1 MVYTATSAATG
12 RPIQIHEE
20 DGRIAKIDEAP
31 GSPAPPGSED
41 GLWVA
46 PGLIDIQVNGFAG
59 VDYNSPDTPLDEIA
73 RSIDV
78 IKASGVTR
86 FYPTVITGSNSN
98 IRGSLANLAR
108 AKRELSAGPTMPG
121 FHVEGPW
128 ISAVDGPRGAHP
140 LEHVRPATIEEFQQ
154 FQEAAE
160 GHVRLIT
167 LAPESEV
174 ALQVI
179 EYLVGQGVIVSI
191 GHTGASP
198 EQVRD
203 AISAGATMSTHLGNG
218 AHSMMQR
225 HPNYI
230 IEQMAAD
237 ELRAGLIA
245 DGIHL
250 PPSFLKVAVRAKGL
264 DRSILVTDAVSPAG
278 CEPGIFRVGHIE
290 VRLSSDNSVRL
301 TDTGRLA
308 GSALKMDRG
317 VENLMKFV
325 GVSLEQALRM
335 ATVNPAAT
343 MGLEGRLGFLER
355 GDICDLI
362 FFRYDPDLRK
372 IEIEQTVCSPLD
384 AD

>member
-1 MVYTATSAATG
+1 MVYTAKSAATG
-12 RPIQIHEE
+12 RAIQIHETG
-20 DGRIAKIDEAP
+20 GRIARIDEA
-31 GSPAPPGSED
+31 SNSSD
-41 GLWVA
+41 DLWVA

-59 VDYNSPDTPLDEIA
+59 VDYNSPDTGLGEIA
-73 RSIDV
+73 RSIEV

-108 AKRELSAGPTMPG
+108 AKRELSTGPMMPG

-140 LEHVRPATIEEFQQ
+140 LEHVRPATISEFQE

-160 GHVRLIT
+160 GNIRLIT
-167 LAPESEV
+167 LAPESGG
-174 ALQVI
+174 ALLVI
-179 EYLVGQGVIVSI
+179 EYLVKHGVVVSI

-203 AISAGATMSTHLGNG
+203 AIGAGATMSTHLGNG
-218 AHSMMQR
+218 AHTMIQR

-237 ELRAGLIA
+237 ELCAGLIA

-250 PPSFLKVAVRAKGL
+250 PPSFLKVAVRTKGL

-278 CEPGIFRVGHIE
+278 CEPGVFRVGHIE

-301 TDTGRLA
+301 TDSGRLA
-308 GSALKMDRG
+308 GSALKMDHG
-317 VENLMKFV
+317 VENIMKFT
-325 GVSLEQALRM
+325 GVSLGQALRM
-335 ATVNPAAT
+335 ATVNAAAG
-343 MGLEGRLGFLER
+343 MGLRGRRGFLEP

-362 FFRYDPDLRK
+362 LFRYDSDRK
-372 IEIEQTVCSPLD
+372 KIDVEQTVCSPLE
-384 AD
+384 AG

>member
-12 RPIQIHEE
+12 RPIQIHEK
-20 DGRIAKIDEAP
+20 DGRIARIDEAAAA
-31 GSPAPPGSED
+31 GD

-59 VDYNSPDTPLDEIA
+59 VDYNSPGTPLDEIA
-73 RSIDV
+73 RSIGV

-98 IRGSLANLAR
+98 ICGSLANLAR
-108 AKRELSAGPTMPG
+108 AKRELPAGSMMPG

-128 ISAVDGPRGAHP
+128 ISPLDGPRGAHP
-140 LEHVRPATIEEFQQ
+140 LEHVRPPAIEEFHQ

-167 LAPESEV
+167 LAPEAEG
-174 ALQVI
+174 ALAVI
-179 EYLVGQGVIVSI
+179 EYLVEHGVVVSI

-203 AISAGATMSTHLGNG
+203 AVSAGATMSTHLGNG
-218 AHSMMQR
+218 AHSMIQR

-237 ELRAGLIA
+237 ELCAGLIG

-278 CEPGIFRVGHIE
+278 CKPGIFRVGHLE
-290 VRLSSDNSVRL
+290 VVLRGDDSVRL

-317 VENLMKFV
+317 VENLMRFA
-325 GVSLEQALRM
+325 GVSLVQALRM
-335 ATVNPAAT
+335 ATVNPAAA
-343 MGLEGRLGFLER
+343 MGLAGRRGFLEP

-362 FFRYDPDLRK
+362 FFRYGPDRGK
-372 IEIEQTVCSPLD
+372 IDVQQTVCGPLE
-384 AD
+384 AG

>member
-1 MVYTATSAATG
+1 MVYTAKSAATG
-12 RPIQIHEE
+12 HAIQIHETG
-20 DGRIAKIDEAP
+20 GRIARIDEA
-31 GSPAPPGSED
+31 SNSSD
-41 GLWVA
+41 DLWVA

-73 RSIDV
+73 RSIEV

-98 IRGSLANLAR
+98 IRGSLVNLAR
-108 AKRELSAGPTMPG
+108 AKRELSTGPTMPG

-140 LEHVRPATIEEFQQ
+140 LEHVRPATISEFEE

-160 GHVRLIT
+160 GNIRLIT
-167 LAPESEV
+167 LAPESGG
-174 ALQVI
+174 ALPVI
-179 EYLVGQGVIVSI
+179 EYLVKQGVVVSI

-198 EQVRD
+198 EQVQD
-203 AISAGATMSTHLGNG
+203 AIGAGATMSTHLGNG
-218 AHSMMQR
+218 AHAIIQR

-237 ELRAGLIA
+237 ELCAGLIA

-278 CEPGIFRVGHIE
+278 CEPGVFRVGHIE

-301 TDTGRLA
+301 TDSGRLA
-308 GSALKMDRG
+308 GSALKMDHG
-317 VENLMKFV
+317 VENIMKFT
-325 GVSLEQALRM
+325 GVSLGQALRM
-335 ATVNPAAT
+335 ATVNAAAG
-343 MGLEGRLGFLER
+343 MGLEGRRGFLEP

-362 FFRYDPDLRK
+362 LFRYDSDRK
-372 IEIEQTVCSPLD
+372 KIDVEQTVCSPLE
-384 AD
+384 AG

>member
-12 RPIQIHEE
+12 RPIQIHEK
-20 DGRIAKIDEAP
+20 DGRIARIDEARA
-31 GSPAPPGSED
+31 SKD

-59 VDYNSPDTPLDEIA
+59 VDYNSPDTSLDEIA
-73 RSIDV
+73 RSIEV

-86 FYPTVITGSNSN
+86 FYPTVITGSNNN

-108 AKRELSAGPTMPG
+108 AKRELPAGPTMPG

-128 ISAVDGPRGAHP
+128 ISPLDGPRGAHP
-140 LEHVRPATIEEFQQ
+140 LEHVRPPTIEEFHQ
-154 FQEAAE
+154 FQQAAE

-167 LAPESEV
+167 LAPEAEG
-174 ALQVI
+174 ALSVI
-179 EYLVGQGVIVSI
+179 EYLVEQGVVVSI

-203 AISAGATMSTHLGNG
+203 AVSAGATMSTHLGNG
-218 AHSMMQR
+218 AHSMLQR

-237 ELRAGLIA
+237 ELCAGLIG

-278 CEPGIFRVGHIE
+278 CKPGIFRVGHLE
-290 VRLSSDNSVRL
+290 VVLRGDDSVRL

-317 VENLMKFV
+317 VENLMRFA
-325 GVSLEQALRM
+325 GVSLVQALRM
-335 ATVNPAAT
+335 ATVNPAAA
-343 MGLEGRLGFLER
+343 MGLEGRRGFLEP

-362 FFRYDPDLRK
+362 LFGYDPDRGK
-372 IEIEQTVCSPLD
+372 IDVQQTVCSPLE
-384 AD
+384 AG

>member
-1 MVYTATSAATG
+1 MVYTAKSAATG
-12 RPIQIHEE
+12 RAIQIHETG
-20 DGRIAKIDEAP
+20 GRIARIDEA
-31 GSPAPPGSED
+31 SNSSD
-41 GLWVA
+41 DLWVA

-59 VDYNSPDTPLDEIA
+59 VDYNSPDTGLGEIA
-73 RSIDV
+73 RSIEV

-108 AKRELSAGPTMPG
+108 AKRELSTGPTMPG

-140 LEHVRPATIEEFQQ
+140 LEHVRPATISEFQE

-160 GHVRLIT
+160 GNIRLIT
-167 LAPESEV
+167 LAPESGG
-174 ALQVI
+174 ALLVI
-179 EYLVGQGVIVSI
+179 EYLVKHGVVVSI

-203 AISAGATMSTHLGNG
+203 AIGAGATMSTHLGNG
-218 AHSMMQR
+218 AHTMIQR

-237 ELRAGLIA
+237 ELCAGLIA

-250 PPSFLKVAVRAKGL
+250 PPSFLKVAVRTKGL

-278 CEPGIFRVGHIE
+278 CEPGVFRVGHIE

-301 TDTGRLA
+301 TDSGRLA
-308 GSALKMDRG
+308 GSALKMDHG
-317 VENLMKFV
+317 VENIMKFT
-325 GVSLEQALRM
+325 GVSLGQALRM
-335 ATVNPAAT
+335 ATVNAAAG
-343 MGLEGRLGFLER
+343 MGLRGRRGFLEP

-362 FFRYDPDLRK
+362 LFRYDSDRK
-372 IEIEQTVCSPLD
+372 KIDVEQTVCSPLE
-384 AD
+384 AG

>member
-1 MVYTATSAATG
+1 MVYTAKSAATG
-12 RPIQIHEE
+12 RPIQIHEKG
-20 DGRIAKIDEAP
+20 GRIAKIDEVP
-31 GSPAPPGSED
+31 GPPGADDS
-41 GLWVA
+41 LWVA

-59 VDYNSPDTPLDEIA
+59 VDYNSPDTPLDDIA
-73 RSIDV
+73 RSIEV

-86 FYPTVITGSNSN
+86 FYPTVITGSNGN

-108 AKRELSAGPTMPG
+108 AKKELSAGPSMPG

-140 LEHVRPATIEEFQQ
+140 LEHVRPPTIEEFHE

-160 GHVRLIT
+160 GNIRLIT
-167 LAPESEV
+167 LAPESAG
-174 ALQVI
+174 ALPVI
-179 EYLVGQGVIVSI
+179 KYLAEQGIVVSI

-218 AHSMMQR
+218 AHEMLQR

-237 ELRAGLIA
+237 ELCAGLIG

-278 CEPGIFRVGHIE
+278 CAPGIFRVGHIE

-301 TDTGRLA
+301 TGTGRLA
-308 GSALKMDRG
+308 GSALKMDLG
-317 VENLMKFV
+317 VENLMRFV

-335 ATVNPAAT
+335 ATVNAAAGV
-343 MGLEGRLGFLER
+343 GLEGRRGFLEP

-362 FFRYDPDLRK
+362 LFRYDPDSKK
-372 IEIEQTVCSPLD
+372 IDVEQTVCSPLE
-384 AD
+384 AG

>member
-1 MVYTATSAATG
+1 MVYTAKSAATG
-12 RPIQIHEE
+12 RPIQIHEKG
-20 DGRIAKIDEAP
+20 GRIAKIDEVP
-31 GSPAPPGSED
+31 GPPGADDS
-41 GLWVA
+41 LWVA

-59 VDYNSPDTPLDEIA
+59 VDYNSPDTPLDDIA
-73 RSIDV
+73 RSIEV

-86 FYPTVITGSNSN
+86 FYPTVITGSNGN

-108 AKRELSAGPTMPG
+108 AKKELSAGPSMPG

-140 LEHVRPATIEEFQQ
+140 LEHVRPPTIEEFHE

-160 GHVRLIT
+160 GNIRLIT
-167 LAPESEV
+167 LAPESAG
-174 ALQVI
+174 ALPVI
-179 EYLVGQGVIVSI
+179 KYLAEQGIVVSI

-218 AHSMMQR
+218 AHEMLQR

-237 ELRAGLIA
+237 ELCAGLIG

-278 CEPGIFRVGHIE
+278 CAPGIFRVGHIE

-301 TDTGRLA
+301 TGTGRLA
-308 GSALKMDRG
+308 GSALKMDLG
-317 VENLMKFV
+317 VENLMRFV
-325 GVSLEQALRM
+325 GISLEQALRM
-335 ATVNPAAT
+335 ATVNAAAGV
-343 MGLEGRLGFLER
+343 GLEGRRGFLEP

-362 FFRYDPDLRK
+362 LFRYDPDSKK
-372 IEIEQTVCSPLD
+372 IDVEQTVCSPLE
-384 AD
+384 AG

>member
-1 MVYTATSAATG
+1 MVYTATSAATV
-12 RPIQIHEE
+12 RPIQIHEK
-20 DGRIAKIDEAP
+20 DGRIARIDEA
-31 GSPAPPGSED
+31 AAAED

-59 VDYNSPDTPLDEIA
+59 VDYNSPGTSSDEIA
-73 RSIDV
+73 RSIGV

-108 AKRELSAGPTMPG
+108 AKRELPAGPAMPG

-128 ISAVDGPRGAHP
+128 ISALDGPRGAHP
-140 LEHVRPATIEEFQQ
+140 LEHVRPPTIEEFHQ

-160 GHVRLIT
+160 GQVRLIT
-167 LAPESEV
+167 LAPETEG
-174 ALQVI
+174 ALPVI
-179 EYLVGQGVIVSI
+179 EYLVEQGVVVSI

-203 AISAGATMSTHLGNG
+203 AVSAGATMSTHLGNG
-218 AHSMMQR
+218 AHSIIQR

-237 ELRAGLIA
+237 ELCAGLIG

-278 CEPGIFRVGHIE
+278 CKPGIFRVGHLE
-290 VRLSSDNSVRL
+290 VVLRGDDSVRL

-317 VENLMKFV
+317 VENLMRFA
-325 GVSLEQALRM
+325 GVSLGQALRM
-335 ATVNPAAT
+335 ATVNPAVA
-343 MGLEGRLGFLER
+343 MGLEGRRGFLEP

-362 FFRYDPDLRK
+362 LFGYDPDRGK
-372 IEIEQTVCSPLD
+372 IEVQQTVCSPVE
-384 AD
+384 AG

>member
-12 RPIQIHEE
+12 RPIQIHEK
-20 DGRIAKIDEAP
+20 DGRIARIDEA
-31 GSPAPPGSED
+31 AAED

-59 VDYNSPDTPLDEIA
+59 VDYNSPGTPSDEIA

-98 IRGSLANLAR
+98 ICGSLANLAR
-108 AKRELSAGPTMPG
+108 AKRELPAGPAMPG

-128 ISAVDGPRGAHP
+128 ISALDGPRGAHP
-140 LEHVRPATIEEFQQ
+140 LEHVRPPTIEEFHQ

-167 LAPESEV
+167 LAPESEG
-174 ALQVI
+174 ALPVI
-179 EYLVGQGVIVSI
+179 EYLVEQGVVVSI

-203 AISAGATMSTHLGNG
+203 AVSAGATMSTHLGNG
-218 AHSMMQR
+218 AHSMLQR

-237 ELRAGLIA
+237 ELCASLIG

-278 CEPGIFRVGHIE
+278 CKPGIFRVGHLE
-290 VRLSSDNSVRL
+290 VVLRGDDSVRL

-317 VENLMKFV
+317 VENLMRFA
-325 GVSLEQALRM
+325 GVSLVQALRM
-335 ATVNPAAT
+335 ATVNPAAA
-343 MGLEGRLGFLER
+343 MGLEGRRGFLEP

-362 FFRYDPDLRK
+362 LFGYDPDRGK
-372 IEIEQTVCSPLD
+372 IDGQQTVCSPLE
-384 AD
+384 AG

>member
-12 RPIQIHEE
+12 RPIQIHEK
-20 DGRIAKIDEAP
+20 DGRIARIDEA
-31 GSPAPPGSED
+31 AAAED

-59 VDYNSPDTPLDEIA
+59 VDYNSPNTSLDEIA
-73 RSIDV
+73 RSIEV

-108 AKRELSAGPTMPG
+108 AKRELPAGPAMPG

-128 ISAVDGPRGAHP
+128 ISALDGPRGAHP
-140 LEHVRPATIEEFQQ
+140 LEHVRPPTIEEFHQ

-167 LAPESEV
+167 LAPEAEG
-174 ALQVI
+174 ALAVI
-179 EYLVGQGVIVSI
+179 EYLVEQGVVVSI

-203 AISAGATMSTHLGNG
+203 AVSAGATMSTHLGNG
-218 AHSMMQR
+218 AHSMIQR

-237 ELRAGLIA
+237 ELCAGLIG

-278 CEPGIFRVGHIE
+278 CKPGIFRVGHLE
-290 VRLSSDNSVRL
+290 VVLRGDDSVRL

-308 GSALKMDRG
+308 GSALKMDRA
-317 VENLMKFV
+317 VENLMRFA
-325 GVSLEQALRM
+325 GVSLVQALRM
-335 ATVNPAAT
+335 ATVNPAAA
-343 MGLEGRLGFLER
+343 MGLAGRRGFLEP

-362 FFRYDPDLRK
+362 LFGYDPDRGK
-372 IEIEQTVCSPLD
+372 IDVQQTVCSPLE
-384 AD
+384 AG

>member
-12 RPIQIHEE
+12 RPIQIHET
-20 DGRIAKIDEAP
+20 DGRIARIDEA
-31 GSPAPPGSED
+31 AAAED

-59 VDYNSPDTPLDEIA
+59 VDYNSPGTPLDEIA
-73 RSIDV
+73 RSIGV
-78 IKASGVTR
+78 IKASGVAR

-108 AKRELSAGPTMPG
+108 AKRELPAGSMMPG

-128 ISAVDGPRGAHP
+128 ISPLDGPRGAHP
-140 LEHVRPATIEEFQQ
+140 LEHVRPPAIEEFHQ

-167 LAPESEV
+167 LAPEAEG
-174 ALQVI
+174 ALAVI
-179 EYLVGQGVIVSI
+179 EYLVEHGVVVSI

-203 AISAGATMSTHLGNG
+203 AVSAGATMSTHLGNG
-218 AHSMMQR
+218 AHSMLQR

-237 ELRAGLIA
+237 ELCAGLIG

-278 CEPGIFRVGHIE
+278 CKPGIFRVGHLE
-290 VRLSSDNSVRL
+290 VVLRGDDSVRL

-317 VENLMKFV
+317 VENLMRFA
-325 GVSLEQALRM
+325 GVSLVQALRM
-335 ATVNPAAT
+335 ATVNAAAA
-343 MGLEGRLGFLER
+343 MDLEGRRGFLEP

-362 FFRYDPDLRK
+362 LFRYDPDRGK
-372 IEIEQTVCSPLD
+372 IDVQQTVCTPLE
-384 AD
+384 AG

>member
-1 MVYTATSAATG
+1 MVYTAKSAATG
-12 RPIQIHEE
+12 RAIQIHETG
-20 DGRIAKIDEAP
+20 GRIARIDEA
-31 GSPAPPGSED
+31 SNSSD
-41 GLWVA
+41 DLWVA

-59 VDYNSPDTPLDEIA
+59 VDYNSPDTGLGEIA
-73 RSIDV
+73 RSIEV

-98 IRGSLANLAR
+98 IRGSLVNLAR
-108 AKRELSAGPTMPG
+108 AKRELSTGPTMPG

-140 LEHVRPATIEEFQQ
+140 LEHVRPATISEFEE

-160 GHVRLIT
+160 GNIRLIT
-167 LAPESEV
+167 LAPESGG
-174 ALQVI
+174 ALPVI
-179 EYLVGQGVIVSI
+179 EYLVKHGVVVSI

-198 EQVRD
+198 EQVQD
-203 AISAGATMSTHLGNG
+203 AIGAGATMSTHLGNG
-218 AHSMMQR
+218 AHAIIQR

-237 ELRAGLIA
+237 ELCAGLIA

-278 CEPGIFRVGHIE
+278 CEPGVFRVGHIE

-301 TDTGRLA
+301 TDSGRLA
-308 GSALKMDRG
+308 GSALKMDHG
-317 VENLMKFV
+317 VENIIKFT
-325 GVSLEQALRM
+325 GVSLGQALRM
-335 ATVNPAAT
+335 ATVNAAAG
-343 MGLEGRLGFLER
+343 MGLRGRRGFLEP

-362 FFRYDPDLRK
+362 LFRYDPDRK
-372 IEIEQTVCSPLD
+372 KIDVEQTVCSPLE
-384 AD
+384 AG

>member
-1 MVYTATSAATG
+1 MVYTAKSAATG
-12 RPIQIHEE
+12 RPIQIHEKG
-20 DGRIAKIDEAP
+20 GRIAKIDEVP
-31 GSPAPPGSED
+31 GPPGADD

-59 VDYNSPDTPLDEIA
+59 VDYNSPDTPLDDIA
-73 RSIDV
+73 RSIEV

-86 FYPTVITGSNSN
+86 FYPTVITGSNGN

-108 AKRELSAGPTMPG
+108 AKKELSAGPAMPG

-140 LEHVRPATIEEFQQ
+140 LEHVRPPTIEEFHE

-160 GHVRLIT
+160 GNIRLIT
-167 LAPESEV
+167 LAPESAG
-174 ALQVI
+174 ALPVI
-179 EYLVGQGVIVSI
+179 KYLAEQGIVVSI

-218 AHSMMQR
+218 AHEMLQR

-237 ELRAGLIA
+237 ELCAGLIG

-278 CEPGIFRVGHIE
+278 CAPGIFRVGHIE

-308 GSALKMDRG
+308 GSALKMDLG
-317 VENLMKFV
+317 LENLMRFV
-325 GVSLEQALRM
+325 GISLEQALRM
-335 ATVNPAAT
+335 ATVNAAAGV
-343 MGLEGRLGFLER
+343 GLEGRRGFLEP

-362 FFRYDPDLRK
+362 LFRYDPDSKK
-372 IEIEQTVCSPLD
+372 IDVEQTVCSPLE
-384 AD
+384 AG